1 MSSTSE
7 TPRLCNLGGEI
18 RCTQKM
24 EKGGL
29 RKRIEP
35 CDKLV
40 VARNCNI
47 ACGNGHEHHIQDLAA
62 AVFDGDVGSFDLFR
76 RNLSQITWEKWTAY
90 RAEAITKYYKYN
102 PAEIASMPEA
112 FKRRLW
118 SINDDWGLIPVY
130 VPTSGRWYLVED
142 SNYGNM
148 YRRRL
153 RWLPQTYAL
162 MHERE
167 PQRYTMQEV
176 KEILGIL
183 AKVFGNEDEVEVGLL
198 RDNNFGWVAH
208 AAHIMEFGVP
218 EQPLV
223 TIFSS
228 DDEEWVMS
236 NNTGSII
243 LFRGGSVRYTPDNG
257 DYKAKFRVIIRMKAK

>member
-1 MSSTSE
+1 
-7 TPRLCNLGGEI
+7 
-18 RCTQKM
+18 M

-40 VARNCNI
+40 TRGGSI
-47 ACGNGHEHHIQDLAA
+47 ACGNGHKHSLLDFVASALGGDT
-62 AVFDGDVGSFDLFR
+62 DGMDMFR
-76 RNLSQITWEKWTAY
+76 RQLSQFVWDRWAAE
-90 RAEAITKYYKYN
+90 RAEAITKYYKYD
-102 PAEIASMPEA
+102 PAKIAPMPEA

-130 VPTSGRWYLVED
+130 VPTSDRWYLVED
-142 SNYGNM
+142 SHYGDM

-162 MHERE
+162 MNGRK

-176 KEILGIL
+176 KEILGVL
-183 AKVFGNEDEVEVGLL
+183 TKVFGNEDEVEVGLL
-198 RDNNFGWVAH
+198 RDDQLGGVAH

-218 EQPLV
+218 ERPLV

-228 DDEEWVMS
+228 DDEEWAVSS
-236 NNTGSII
+236 NMGSIM
-243 LFRGGSVRYTPDNG
+243 LFRGGSVRYSPDDS
-257 DYKAKFRVIIRMKAK
+257 DYKAKFRVTIRMKAK

>member
-7 TPRLCNLGGEI
+7 TPRLSNLGCEI
-18 RCTQKM
+18 RCTQEM

-40 VARNCNI
+40 ARNCII

-62 AVFDGDVGSFDLFR
+62 AAFDGDVGSFDQFR
-76 RNLSQITWEKWTAY
+76 RNLSQITWEKWAAY
-90 RAEAITKYYKYN
+90 RAGVTTKYYKYN
-102 PAEIASMPEA
+102 PDQIAPMPEA
-112 FKRRLW
+112 FRCRLW

-130 VPTSGRWYLVED
+130 VPTSGHWYLVEN
-142 SNYGNM
+142 SHYGDI

-162 MHERE
+162 MNRRE
-167 PQRYTMQEV
+167 PQWYTLKEV
-176 KEILGIL
+176 KEILATL
-183 AKVFGNEDEVEVGLL
+183 TKVFGNEDKVEVSLL
-198 RDNNFGWVAH
+198 RDDQIQWVAH

-228 DDEEWVMS
+228 DDEEWVVSS
-236 NNTGSII
+236 NMGSIM
-243 LFRGGSVRYTPDNG
+243 LLRGGTVRFTPEDGN
-257 DYKAKFRVIIRMKAK
+257 YKAKFRVIIRMKAK